1 MTLWTASGR
10 PSSGFNARMGTWAY
24 ENSEGTVRWGLTLCW
39 AAVRTIPVTS
49 EGQGE
54 PGPSGKEDD
63 RARGV
68 SERVA
73 SERMERAGCLGL
85 GGWPRE
91 VRSSHIRNVTAAK
104 DVDVGVTQPFR
115 QYICHKRPRP

>member
-1 MTLWTASGR
+1 VDGERTSVIRIQCEDGDVGVRGLRRYRTLGV
-10 PSSGFNARMGTWAY
+10 N
-24 ENSEGTVRWGLTLCW
+24 VVCW

-49 EGQGE
+49 EGQGDS
-54 PGPSGKEDD
+54 GPSGKEDD